1 MTNTKSL
8 QEMSMPELKQEL
20 TNHYDSNAGEILFS
34 LIEMRLTRQGI
45 RKSII
50 RMIERKLNA

>member
-8 QEMSMPELKQEL
+8 QDMSMPELKQEL
-20 TNHYDSNAGEILFS
+20 INHYDSNAGEIIYG
-34 LIEMRLTRQGI
+34 LIEMKLTQQGI
-45 RKSII
+45 KKAII